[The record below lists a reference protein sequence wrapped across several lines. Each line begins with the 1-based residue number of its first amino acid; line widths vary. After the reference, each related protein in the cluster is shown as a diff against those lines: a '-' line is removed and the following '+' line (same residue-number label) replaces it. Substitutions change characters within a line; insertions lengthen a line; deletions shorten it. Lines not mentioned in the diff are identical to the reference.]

1 MKKNILILIL
11 VYGLFL
17 PAIGQTIFSNGTGG
31 GEWSSGSTWLG
42 GVVPNVNSDVV
53 IAGSDSVVT
62 TVNAICQN
70 LTVLSGGI
78 LATGADSISVASTF
92 VLEEDAIFYNSSTKA
107 VVPGIFRE
115 LNEASTVV
123 HMGSGTVGG
132 AGNDEFGNL
141 EIRRAEGST
150 PATNLTIKG
159 NLIITMA
166 GASIVFRGCRPAT
179 GSQSHTVEG
188 DIIIN
193 SGTLSCVDVG
203 DLEMVGIWNVN
214 GSVYLMSSDARMG
227 CFSSANAAGLGIY
240 NIDGD
245 IINNGGRIQ
254 AGTSSSAGSGKGII
268 NLKGNFTMNSGNFA
282 TNSIGP
288 FAINFVGY
296 GVQNFLLRG
305 ANLNLNTELYDTV
318 KAGSTVVMDLDTC
331 KWGSATGG
339 EFAVEGVL
347 ELKESSRLTGS
358 GAFILNPNA
367 TLKIGSPDGITS
379 GTTMLGSVHMLG
391 GRNYSADANYIYSGT
406 GAQVFGDGLPA
417 TVKGLGIN
425 NSAGLTLSN
434 DMTINNSLSL
444 TSGSLNLDGKVIT
457 LGANATLS
465 ETAGNTVKGNDGKII
480 TTRDIGTPSAVNVG
494 GLGAEITSGSNLGNT
509 TIERYHSA
517 RSGGGNFGVLRAY
530 NIQPA
535 SNSGLNATLRFHYD
549 ESELNG
555 IPEGNLIL
563 FKSPDGSDNS
573 WSLIGG
579 TVNTNDNYVEIS
591 GVDEFSYWTL
601 SGTNNP
607 LPVESEESNVPTQFS
622 LYQNYPNPF
631 NPSTNIKFDIPEASF
646 VNVSVFNILGE
657 KVAELVN
664 EYMNA
669 GSYKVS
675 FGAERLSAGIYLY
688 KITAGS
694 FNYTRKMTLVK

>member
-1 MKKNILILIL
+1 MKKYILTL
-11 VYGLFL
+11 VVIFGLL
-17 PAIGQTIFSNGTGG
+17 SPAVGQTIFSNGTGG

-42 GVVPNVNSDVV
+42 GVVPNANSDVM

-70 LTVLSGGI
+70 LTVLAGGK

-92 VLEEDAIFYNSSTKA
+92 ILEEGSIFYNNSTKA
-107 VVPGIFRE
+107 AVPGIFRE
-115 LNEASTVV
+115 LHETSTVV

-132 AGNDEFGNL
+132 PGNTEFGNL

-150 PATNLTIKG
+150 PSTNLTIKG
-159 NLIITMA
+159 NLIVTMA

-179 GSQSHTVEG
+179 GSLSHTVQG
-188 DIIIN
+188 NVIIN

-203 DLEMVGIWNVN
+203 DLDMVGIWNIWGN
-214 GSVYLMSSDARMG
+214 VYLMGSNSRFG
-227 CFSSANAAGLGIY
+227 CFSSANASGLGIY

-254 AGTSSSAGSGKGII
+254 AGTSSSAGPGKGII

-288 FAINFVGY
+288 FAINFVGS
-296 GVQNFLLRG
+296 GVQNFFLRG

-318 KAGSTVVMDLDTC
+318 KAGATVVMDLDTS

-339 EFAVEGVL
+339 EFVVNGTL
-347 ELKESSRLTGS
+347 ELKGASRLTGS
-358 GAFILNPNA
+358 GAFILNPDA
-367 TLKIGSPDGITS
+367 TLRIGSQDGITS

-391 GRNYSADANYIYSGT
+391 GRNYSTDANYVYSGT

-444 TSGSLNLDGKVIT
+444 TSGNLNLDGKIIT
-457 LGANATLS
+457 LGTNATLS
-465 ETAGNTVKGNDGKII
+465 ETPGNTVRGISGKIV
-480 TTRDIGTPSAVNVG
+480 TTRDIGTPSAINVG
-494 GLGAEITSGSNLGNT
+494 GLGAVITSGSNLGNT

-517 RSGGGNFGVLRAY
+517 RSGAGNSGVLRAY

-535 SNSGLNATLRFHYD
+535 NNSGLNATLRFYYD

-573 WSLIGG
+573 WTLIGG
-579 TVNTNDNYVEIS
+579 TVNTSDNYVEIG
-591 GVDEFSYWTL
+591 GVNNFSYWTL

-607 LPVESEESNVPTQFS
+607 LPVENEEPGIPTRFN

-631 NPSTNIKFDIPEASF
+631 NPTTNIKFDIPEASF
-646 VNVSVFNILGE
+646 VNVSIFNILGE
-657 KVAELVN
+657 KVAEIVN
-664 EYMNA
+664 EYLIA
-669 GSYKVS
+669 GSYKLS
-675 FGAERLSAGIYLY
+675 FGAEKLSAGIYLY
-688 KITAGS
+688 KITAGN
-694 FNYTRKMTLVK
+694 FNFTRKMTLVK